1 MSRIA
6 NLTLA
11 SALLAGAWHASG
23 VDVRPLGAI
32 QGSVRNAAG
41 RPQIGAEVMLEG
53 RGARILARARTSF
66 DGRFKFDALI
76 PDTYTIRVLAA
87 SFVPADKQN
96 VQVRAGMASVLSVQL
111 ASFFSS
117 IELVSIL
124 PETASLVSD
133 QWKWVLRSDSGLR
146 PVLRYSESSVP
157 LLPGISSSDPAPPIP
172 TSGMVRLFGGDSP
185 DLGGN
190 SSDMGTGFAL
200 ATSVFGTRE
209 FQLSGNVGFAAA
221 TGAPATAFRTR
232 YSSLTGNTRAPDFEF
247 TVRQLGLRQRIG
259 DALLSGTSGVQP
271 LPALRSYSFKLEDQQ
286 HIGER
291 MKLNYGL
298 LMETVDFIDH
308 VNVLS
313 PYAKLNYDFGS
324 KGAAE
329 LAFSSGAPGQ
339 DLLPP
344 STPSSDALNGL
355 NQFPRVS
362 LLGGQAQIQRSAAY
376 EAGYHLALGDTSLKI
391 SGYQE
396 NIKNQAFAI
405 AGNTSALSAGD
416 LLPDLTSNSSIFN
429 FGNFT
434 STGYLVSAARPLAD
448 KWSASLYF
456 GEGGALKTN
465 GSEELA
471 VDADALRSR
480 MRIAQTKFA
489 SAKINGVLPHSGT
502 IFSMAYIWTPGGQLI
517 PTHAFITQD
526 WQPGLGLNIQVRQPL
541 PAFSGMAGRFEMT
554 AEVRNLLAQGYLPV
568 PSSDGQNMLLVPFP
582 RSLRGGLSFIF

>member
-1 MSRIA
+1 
-6 NLTLA
+6 
-11 SALLAGAWHASG
+11 
-23 VDVRPLGAI
+23 
-32 QGSVRNAAG
+32 
-41 RPQIGAEVMLEG
+41 
-53 RGARILARARTSF
+53 
-66 DGRFKFDALI
+66 
-76 PDTYTIRVLAA
+76 
-87 SFVPADKQN
+87 
-96 VQVRAGMASVLSVQL
+96 
-111 ASFFSS
+111 
-117 IELVSIL
+117 
-124 PETASLVSD
+124 
-133 QWKWVLRSDSGLR
+133 
-146 PVLRYSESSVP
+146 
-157 LLPGISSSDPAPPIP
+157 
-172 TSGMVRLFGGDSP
+172 
-185 DLGGN
+185 
-190 SSDMGTGFAL
+190 
-200 ATSVFGTRE
+200 
-209 FQLSGNVGFAAA
+209 
-221 TGAPATAFRTR
+221 
-232 YSSLTGNTRAPDFEF
+232 
-247 TVRQLGLRQRIG
+247 
-259 DALLSGTSGVQP
+259 
-271 LPALRSYSFKLEDQQ
+271 
-286 HIGER
+286 
-291 MKLNYGL
+291 
-298 LMETVDFIDH
+298 
-308 VNVLS
+308 
-313 PYAKLNYDFGS
+313 
-324 KGAAE
+324 
-329 LAFSSGAPGQ
+329 
-339 DLLPP
+339 LLPP

-471 VDADALRSR
+471 VDAEALRSR

-568 PSSDGQNMLLVPFP
+568 PASDGQNMLLVPFP